1 MVKSTL
7 TIEKTM
13 EMMEQS
19 RNALILVYQDIRDAV
34 QKMVNVSITADG
46 LKKLKD
52 NKYKLCFAKK
62 VGDFDYN
69 VVWQSYEKYM
79 ELNEF
84 SWEPVYAMFGTNC
97 FKESV
102 TVKATCRPVKMG
114 LGQITTLDVNGVL
127 TNPVSGGEETALNL
141 VNEYGEIHPGVN
153 QLSYGIDGSEVS
165 TPIYV
170 AKEAML
176 SGTASLQPKEKVL
189 VWFEQNIETGTMFST
204 ARSKSVEIDLT
215 YTNTA
220 NVEYDGDGWKFI

>member
-1 MVKSTL
+1 MAKSTL
-7 TIEKTM
+7 TIEETM

-19 RNALILVYQDIRDAV
+19 RNARTLAYQDLREAV
-34 QKMVNVSITADG
+34 QKTVNVSITAEG
-46 LKKLKD
+46 LKILKQ

-79 ELNEF
+79 ILNRL

-102 TVKATCRPVKMG
+102 TVKATCRPVKME
-114 LGQITTLDVNGVL
+114 LGQITTLDANGVL
-127 TNPVSGGEETALNL
+127 SNPVSGGEETALNL

-153 QLSYGIDGSEVS
+153 QISYEIDGSKVS

-189 VWFEQNIETGTMFST
+189 VWFERNIETGTMFST
-204 ARSKSVEIDLT
+204 ARLNSVEIDLT
-215 YTNTA
+215 YTNAA